1 MNYTFDTTTN
11 IKSRFISEDY
21 FPAIVQ
27 FSPEELNNHFIEY
40 SYNDTDM
47 FELVVDSEN
56 GIIKQFTLTLCNH
69 FKEQDINM
77 SIPDAKEGSIYFN
90 DTTDV
95 QCDLFV
101 LSIYKD
107 GLHISI
113 SDKSAYTFLKCG
125 QLIFALDDTDS
136 LISLYITN
144 LSSDDI
150 SHVLRE
156 VHYTDN

>member
-56 GIIKQFTLTLCNH
+56 GSMINIELKYGTR
-69 FKEQDINM
+69 KERVI
-77 SIPDAKEGSIYFN
+77 
-90 DTTDV
+90 TV
-95 QCDLFV
+95 V
-101 LSIYKD
+101 LK
-107 GLHISI
+107 
-113 SDKSAYTFLKCG
+113 A
-125 QLIFALDDTDS
+125 
-136 LISLYITN
+136 
-144 LSSDDI
+144 
-150 SHVLRE
+150 
-156 VHYTDN
+156 